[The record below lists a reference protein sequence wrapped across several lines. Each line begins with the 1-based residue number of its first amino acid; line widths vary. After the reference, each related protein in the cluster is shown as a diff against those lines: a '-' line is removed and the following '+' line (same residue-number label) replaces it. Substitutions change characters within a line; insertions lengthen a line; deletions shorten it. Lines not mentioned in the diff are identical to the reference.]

1 MTMCRLFLVVWA
13 ETSAY
18 VNDFSAMATMYE
30 MKKWNG
36 ILDEKAEML
45 VMLNTAIVMTQI
57 ECS

>member
-1 MTMCRLFLVVWA
+1 MVWA